1 MSEER
6 TIELLPEGRYT
17 GKGMDWI
24 LGESSTG
31 KIQVAV
37 LIHLP
42 EVQREMAWYG
52 FFTEETIESTH
63 KALRA
68 LGWTGDDYSDLTG
81 IDRNEVSC
89 VIGIENDQEGKPRN
103 RIRWINPPLTAGM
116 LVKKQLN
123 DAEKKAFGA
132 KMKGKLLGLDRKMGA
147 PRGSGGS
154 ASSAAGGV
162 PPPGDDDVPS
172 FMR

>member
-6 TIELLPEGRYT
+6 ALLPEGRYV
-17 GKGMDWI
+17 GKGMDWV
-24 LGESSTG
+24 LGESLTG

-37 LIHLP
+37 LVNLP
-42 EVQREMAWYG
+42 EVDRQMAWYG
-52 FFTEETIESTH
+52 FFTEDTIESTH

-89 VIGIENDQEGKPRN
+89 VIGIENDQQGEPRN
-103 RIRWINPPLTAGM
+103 RIRWINPPMTAGI
-116 LVKKQLN
+116 LVKKQLT

-132 KMKGKLLGLDRKMGA
+132 KMKGKLLAQDRKLGPA
-147 PRGSGGS
+147 AKG
-154 ASSAAGGV
+154 ASSSAGGPGDP